1 MNGSLLRHSSLDALL
16 IGMSV
21 FHAVLL
27 GALFCLPPQPGVLLS
42 GSLGFAGILWWNA
55 NTVSHNHLHNPL
67 FHSRWHNQAF
77 SIFLTLLSGVPQTM
91 WKRRHLWHHAGE
103 PATKKKFLGRAE
115 FPELLLLGGWWIAL
129 FFIAPSRFLLTYLPG
144 YGLGM
149 LLCQLQGHFEHAGL
163 PVVVEP
169 GISYYGRLYNLLWF
183 NDGYHAEHHR
193 YPGTHWSKLPLR
205 KLQSPLPTVS
215 TLPPL
220 LRGWESFRASLNQMQ
235 AYCLVLLEGLALR
248 PGPIQRF
255 MLSTHERA
263 LARLLKHPILSDV
276 HRSEPPPR
284 IGIVGGGLFPRTA
297 LLLAKLVPSAHLT
310 IIDEC
315 AAHVSCAR
323 STLLQHGV
331 RSDRLAFMVQ
341 RYCEERHRDFDLLV
355 FPLGYLGDRE
365 ALYRVPFGDP
375 PRLIHD
381 WFFRRDGQTGVS
393 ISRWIGKRLNLA
405 CSPSQVSVQTDSESV
420 RCAS

>member
-16 IGMSV
+16 IGMSL

-27 GALFCLPPQPGVLLS
+27 GVLFCLPTQSGVLLS
-42 GSLGFAGILWWNA
+42 GSLGFAVILWWNA

-67 FHSRWHNQAF
+67 FHSRWHNQVF

-103 PATKKKFLGRAE
+103 PATKKKFLGRDGI
-115 FPELLLLGGWWIAL
+115 PELLLLGGWWLAL
-129 FFIAPSRFLLTYLPG
+129 CFIAPSRFLLTYLPG

-215 TLPPL
+215 MLPPL
-220 LRGWESFRASLNQMQ
+220 LRGWESFGASLNQMQ
-235 AYCLVLLEGLALR
+235 ACCLVLLEGLALR

-263 LARLLKHPILSDV
+263 LATLLKHPVLADL

-284 IGIVGGGLFPRTA
+284 IGIIGGGLFPRTA
-297 LLLAKLVPSAHLT
+297 LLLAKLVPSAQLT

-315 AAHVSCAR
+315 DAHVSCAR

-331 RSDRLAFMVQ
+331 RSSQLTFVVQ
-341 RYCEERHRDFDLLV
+341 RYCADRHRDFDLLV
-355 FPLGYLGDRE
+355 FPLGYLGDRA

-381 WFFRRDGQTGVS
+381 WFFRRDGQFGVS

-405 CSPSQVSVQTDSESV
+405 LSPAQVPVRTDSESV